1 MRHLDEFRKL
11 WAELV
16 PEDGQ
21 AETRQGEM
29 IRAVEKLRTES
40 LRNGYANWDDDFEH
54 FVRYLREH
62 LTAGDAFSDQQKR
75 EINRDIDAIAQS
87 DSPPLEDEPF
97 DRVQDWV
104 IEWTRANPDPI
115 PHEKLTDLER

>member
-1 MRHLDEFRKL
+1 MKHLDEFQKL

-21 AETRQGEM
+21 AETQQGEM

-40 LRNGYANWDDDFEH
+40 LRNGYMNWDDDFRH
-54 FVRYLREH
+54 FVDYLREH
-62 LTAGDAFSDQQKR
+62 LTAEGAFTEEQKR
-75 EINRDIDAIAQS
+75 EINRDINAVADS
-87 DSPPLEDEPF
+87 DSPPLDDEPF

-104 IEWTRANPDPI
+104 IEWTHANPDPI
-115 PHEKLTDLER
+115 PHNKLPNLER